1 MRFRAAAIALTAVV
15 AVVLGSG
22 CGGGGTPVFTRS
34 GTGGHVVA
42 INNPWSNQLVAKYFS
57 NQCNIDANHNGTPG
71 GPQDRAYCL
80 LDNIRLAAVAT
91 GLIPKSGV
99 LHDTVYNATNHRE
112 WSDINGAIKDVMH
125 QTWDLGNDTCLTV
138 DVASNEDNVILT
150 GPLRVYHINWTYRNN
165 KVGVCLHYG

>member
-1 MRFRAAAIALTAVV
+1 MRFRAAAVATMAAV

-34 GTGGHVVA
+34 GSLGQVVA

-57 NQCNIDANHNGTPG
+57 NHCNIDANHNGARG

-80 LDNIRLAAVAT
+80 LDNIRLAAMAS
-91 GLIPKSGV
+91 GLVPGSGRV
-99 LHDTVYNATNHRE
+99 HDLVYEVTNHRE
-112 WSDINGAIKDVMH
+112 WSDINGAVSDVMH
-125 QTWDLGNDTCLTV
+125 QTWDLGNDTCLAV
-138 DVASNEDNVILT
+138 DVASNVDNVWVGST
-150 GPLRVYHINWTYRNN
+150 VYKDNWTYRNN